1 LFAFS
6 LSMEFFRRLVEAD
19 EATRR
24 EATKS
29 IIGMLL
35 DSLNS
40 SNHDLIKS
48 HLPTIVRLSAEVPFD
63 DLIVAFSEFL
73 SEICQR
79 LKDIDIPSISPPSN
93 FLPEELFPPV
103 NSKDEHL
110 HQLFVDIFLLTGRV
124 NHLNRMMVLHTSYF
138 EKYYEAFNFIMREPG
153 PLPLDWRNYIA
164 ILAASRFRCK
174 YLVSFQEVEFLYN
187 GGQVSW
193 LRGLEN
199 LPKKLASLLDI
210 VQILCHQP
218 WLISK
223 EHISTL
229 VKADDSW
236 SIGELVHAM
245 IIICTFKALSGIVYG
260 CGVTPEVDLDFRH
273 EYTANSLELESRED
287 LKEENDKDNYVDDT
301 EKLMKLLQEGWQVDE
316 EPKEQQEMLFVN
328 AEETNL
334 SCKSSSLKVISE
346 CSRNSDFQDFLSKY
360 PMQHEDF
367 DVKSK
372 NYGIFRVQDYCWKED
387 GFELASRFL
396 PGLATMLDNEFDHI
410 YNMTYKKF
418 NEKENV
424 NTFPF
429 RQAVWQY
436 VQRVKGIFYDDYNYQ
451 EVNIFLNRSTK
462 NYIKKIIC
470 YPQLVTRSDF
480 NNIGIQLR
488 PDEKVHV
495 ALLAVE
501 SSKQSELL
509 YGLHAVLKYMYNS

>member
-1 LFAFS
+1 
-6 LSMEFFRRLVEAD
+6 
-19 EATRR
+19 
-24 EATKS
+24 
-29 IIGMLL
+29 
-35 DSLNS
+35 
-40 SNHDLIKS
+40 
-48 HLPTIVRLSAEVPFD
+48 
-63 DLIVAFSEFL
+63 VA
-73 SEICQR
+73 
-79 LKDIDIPSISPPSN
+79 
-93 FLPEELFPPV
+93 
-103 NSKDEHL
+103 
-110 HQLFVDIFLLTGRV
+110 
-124 NHLNRMMVLHTSYF
+124 
-138 EKYYEAFNFIMREPG
+138 
-153 PLPLDWRNYIA
+153 WRIY
-164 ILAASRFRCK
+164 R
-174 YLVSFQEVEFLYN
+174 
-187 GGQVSW
+187 
-193 LRGLEN
+193 
-199 LPKKLASLLDI
+199 KKLASLLDI

-346 CSRNSDFQDFLSKY
+346 CSRNSEFQDFLSKY